1 MSRLSALLC
10 LCVAVF
16 VTACGSVSLGVP
28 YGGRS
33 EAELITVKG
42 PPTGRYALPDGH
54 QRLEFARGP
63 QGRQTFMAD
72 VDSRGRVVEFEQVLD
87 VRRFAQV
94 TPGATRDGVLR
105 TIGQPSDRTP
115 LLDGEVW
122 AWRYAN
128 RHCVWYQIELDHN
141 GVVKATG
148 YKPEPGCTEVAAS
161 STHVGARRPWP
172 AFDALTAA

>member
-1 MSRLSALLC
+1 MRLSALVC
-10 LCVAVF
+10 LCVAVI
-16 VTACGSVSLGVP
+16 VTACGSVGMGVP

-42 PPTGRYALPDGH
+42 PPTGRYALPHGH

-72 VDSRGRVVEFEQVLD
+72 VDSHGRVVEFEQVLD
-87 VRRFAQV
+87 VRRFALV
-94 TPGATRDGVLR
+94 TLGTTRDGVLR

-115 LLDGEVW
+115 SHDGEVW

-128 RHCVWYQIELDHN
+128 RHCVWYQIELDQN

-148 YKPEPGCTEVAAS
+148 YKPEPGCSDVASAS
-161 STHVGARRPWP
+161 SKGARPR
-172 AFDALTAA
+172 AGILDA

>member
-1 MSRLSALLC
+1 MMRLTSLVC
-10 LCVAVF
+10 LCVAVI
-16 VTACGSVSLGVP
+16 VTACGSASLGVP

-42 PPTGRYALPDGH
+42 PPTGRYALPDGQ

-72 VDSRGRVVEFEQVLD
+72 VDSHGRVIAFEQVLD
-87 VRRFAQV
+87 VRRFALV

-105 TIGQPSDRTP
+105 AIGQPSDRAH
-115 LLDGEVW
+115 LRDGEVW

-128 RHCVWYQIELDHN
+128 RYCVWYQIELDPN

-148 YKPEPGCTEVAAS
+148 YRPEPGCKEVAGAS
-161 STHVGARRPWP
+161 SKPTGVG
-172 AFDALTAA
+172 